1 MSNFVDFEL
10 PDTLDEDIAEDFLL
24 STKESIES
32 IEHDLVIL
40 ERDPKDANTIH
51 AIFRTLHTLKGNCRM
66 CFLTPLSEFIHTLE
80 DVFSAVRAAEIGFS
94 SMLKEALLL
103 ALDLFKV
110 CTEQLFKFEKLD
122 ACLVEKLHSQ
132 EEKYL
137 RLKSASAQE
146 IDRTAAQVIKEVAG
160 DEIEGIPITHP
171 QDTAGITAGQHE
183 EHKTRPESK
192 STNSEESDKDLGFFN
207 VMSRFIDDR
216 TPYWENRSQQ
226 LLSLGLAINRKLT
239 PPLDE
244 TQLKAAIY
252 LHDIG
257 MTFISDSILQ
267 KQSKLNPMEEKSMKV
282 HPLLGY
288 EWLNRIPGWGDA
300 ATYIFQHHE
309 RPDGQGY
316 PNKLVDNQ
324 ISTGAKIL
332 AVIDSFYSMINQRS
346 DRNYK
351 RSLIR
356 AIKEINAY
364 SGSQFDYEV
373 VMAFNEVMRERVTKK
388 NSQSSDN

>member
-1 MSNFVDFEL
+1 
-10 PDTLDEDIAEDFLL
+10 
-24 STKESIES
+24 
-32 IEHDLVIL
+32 
-40 ERDPKDANTIH
+40 
-51 AIFRTLHTLKGNCRM
+51 
-66 CFLTPLSEFIHTLE
+66 
-80 DVFSAVRAAEIGFS
+80 
-94 SMLKEALLL
+94 MLKEALLL

-122 ACLVEKLHSQ
+122 ACLVEKLHTQ

-192 STNSEESDKDLGFFN
+192 STNSEESDKDLVFFN

-216 TPYWENRSQQ
+216 TPYWESRSQQ

-267 KQSKLNPMEEKSMKV
+267 KQSKLNPMAEVDEGA
-282 HPLLGY
+282 PLLGY
-288 EWLNRIPGWGDA
+288 EWLNRIPGG
-300 ATYIFQHHE
+300 ATLRPISFNITK
-309 RPDGQGY
+309 RPDEQGY

-324 ISTGAKIL
+324 ISTGQK
-332 AVIDSFYSMINQRS
+332 
-346 DRNYK
+346 
-351 RSLIR
+351 SLP
-356 AIKEINAY
+356 
-364 SGSQFDYEV
+364 
-373 VMAFNEVMRERVTKK
+373 
-388 NSQSSDN
+388 SSTHSTQ